1 MNRAAFYAS
10 VRSRTSGIFGTSL
23 SQAQV
28 QGTEAILDEAETRGT
43 PLRHLAYILATAYH
57 ETGGQM
63 QPVKE
68 TVYASSK
75 DRNPSDET
83 VIKRLGTAWKAGKL
97 GSVKTPYWRKDAD
110 GKAWFGRGLV
120 QITHKANY
128 SKLGLLIGV
137 DLVKDPSK
145 ALELSTAVKILFV
158 GMELG
163 SFTGKALSDYIGD
176 GRADYEGARRIING
190 TDKATKIA
198 GHARAFERALVAAGY
213 AAGQSASAK
222 PKPSPAERAAT
233 DLYTDRTMV
242 EIVQRRLYELG
253 YTEVGSRRA
262 DGSFDGKIGDMT
274 KAAILAFRN
283 DNGLPVADV
292 IDREMLEALDKAPKR
307 NLPRSDAPAD
317 QVRQSVPEVK
327 SNWLMKVGAYLVG
340 IPAAL
345 GTFFD
350 GILGNLGVAKSYIDP
365 LKESFSDI
373 PGWVWFASVLVIAG
387 GTYLIASHGE
397 KKGVEAF
404 QEGARR

>member
-1 MNRAAFYAS
+1 MNRSAFYAS
-10 VRSRTSGIFGTSL
+10 ARQRASGIFGTSL

-28 QGTEAILDEAETRGT
+28 DGCEAILDEAERRGT
-43 PLRHLAYILATAYH
+43 PLKQLAYVLATTYH

-83 VIKRLGTAWKAGKL
+83 VIKRLEAAWKVGKL

-163 SFTGKALSDYIGD
+163 SFTGKALSDYISD

-190 TDKATKIA
+190 TDKAAKIA
-198 GHARAFERALVAAGY
+198 GYAQAFERALVAAGY
-213 AAGQSASAK
+213 SSKAK
-222 PKPSPAERAAT
+222 PVSGGTQPTPEPPTAGA
-233 DLYTDRTMV
+233 
-242 EIVQRRLYELG
+242 
-253 YTEVGSRRA
+253 EVGSLPA
-262 DGSFDGKIGDMT
+262 K
-274 KAAILAFRN
+274 
-283 DNGLPVADV
+283 PVANT
-292 IDREMLEALDKAPKR
+292 E
-307 NLPRSDAPAD
+307 RSPT
-317 QVRQSVPEVK
+317 S
-327 SNWLMKVGAYLVG
+327 SGNWLASLLS
-340 IPAAL
+340 AL
-345 GTFFD
+345 F
-350 GILGNLGVAKSYIDP
+350 NL
-365 LKESFSDI
+365 LK
-373 PGWVWFASVLVIAG
+373 G
-387 GTYLIASHGE
+387 
-397 KKGVEAF
+397 KK
-404 QEGARR
+404 